1 MRTDAVTRV
10 FMMDACERRCNGGVV
25 AQASVSQRII
35 DIVGGWDGVT
45 VQPHKFG
52 GVEFRVQ
59 QREIGHLHDDRTADL
74 RFPLRE
80 RRDLV
85 ASGRARPHHTLAASG
100 WVSHPI
106 RGEHDIPAVIDL
118 MRRNYERLCG
128 VGSRGTL
135 RTLGERSQFVSDQTG
150 DELPA

>member
-1 MRTDAVTRV
+1 M
-10 FMMDACERRCNGGVV
+10 G
-25 AQASVSQRII
+25 QANVSQRII
-35 DIVGGWDGVT
+35 EIVGGWDGVS
-45 VQPHKFG
+45 VQPHRFG

-59 QREIGHLHDDRTADL
+59 QREIGHLHDGRTADL

-85 ASGRARPHHTLAASG
+85 ASGRARPHHMLAASG

-106 RGEHDIPAVIDL
+106 RSAHDIPAVIEL
-118 MRRNYERLCG
+118 MRRNYERL
-128 VGSRGTL
+128 RGLGQRATP
-135 RTLGERSQFVSDQTG
+135 RTLGERSHFVSDEAG

>member
-1 MRTDAVTRV
+1 MRPDAVTHV
-10 FMMDACERRCNGGVV
+10 FMSSTCARPRTGGAV
-25 AQASVSQRII
+25 AQLNVSQRII

-45 VQPHKFG
+45 VQPHRSG
-52 GVEFRVQ
+52 GVVFRVH
-59 QREIGHLHDDRTADL
+59 QREIGHLHDRRTADL

-85 ASGRARPHHTLAASG
+85 ASGRARPHHMLAASG

-106 RGEHDIPAVIDL
+106 RSEHDIPAVIDL
-118 MRRNYERLCG
+118 MRRNYERL
-128 VGSRGTL
+128 RGIGQRSATHP
-135 RTLGERSQFVSDQTG
+135 LGEASQFVHDQTG